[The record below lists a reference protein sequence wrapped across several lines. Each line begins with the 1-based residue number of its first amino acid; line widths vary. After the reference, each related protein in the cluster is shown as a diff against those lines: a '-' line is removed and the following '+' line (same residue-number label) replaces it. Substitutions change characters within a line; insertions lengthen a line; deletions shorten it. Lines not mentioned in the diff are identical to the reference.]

1 MFIRAI
7 LFYKMPAGRPLA
19 ISTPQEMLERGYA
32 YFADCQKNENPIL
45 VTGLVL
51 ALGLSCRDTLI
62 EYGKRPEFSDTVKE
76 LKTVCENYAEN
87 RLYGTN
93 PTGAIFALKNFG
105 WTDKS
110 QTELTGPAGGPLQ
123 HEIRG
128 MKAVRAALYGEEQKN
143 TQGE

>member
-1 MFIRAI
+1 
-7 LFYKMPAGRPLA
+7 
-19 ISTPQEMLERGYA
+19 MLERGYA
-32 YFADCQKNENPIL
+32 YFADCQKNEKPIL

-51 ALGLSCRDTLI
+51 ALGLSARQSLI
-62 EYGKRPEFSDTVKE
+62 RYEEREEFSDTVKI

-110 QTELTGPAGGPLQ
+110 QTEISGAAGGPIQ

-128 MKAVRAALYGEEQKN
+128 MKAVRDALYGKQPSE
-143 TQGE
+143 